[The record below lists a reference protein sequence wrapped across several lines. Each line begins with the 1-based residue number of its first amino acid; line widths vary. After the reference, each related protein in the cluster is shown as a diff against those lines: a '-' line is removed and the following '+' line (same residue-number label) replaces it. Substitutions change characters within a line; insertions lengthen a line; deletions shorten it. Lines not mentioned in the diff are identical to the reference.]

1 VPYEV
6 QLDIN
11 TFYCSIFLYLTAGV
25 LFVSVKNDVR
35 VSIKKIPIIFQ
46 RPVFYLYAQA
56 IIFYVIH
63 RLNTRTRTRA
73 VARKKLRGNVHSY
86 ILFLGI

>member
-1 VPYEV
+1 MYLLFVPYEV

-35 VSIKKIPIIFQ
+35 VSIKEIPIIFH
-46 RPVFYLYAQA
+46 RPVYYLYAQA
-56 IIFYVIH
+56 ITFYVIH

-73 VARKKLRGNVHSY
+73 VARKK
-86 ILFLGI
+86 